1 MYGCRRAELL
11 GHIALGRF
19 QARLPP
25 TPVDSPYFRN
35 PDPYIRN
42 RNPYIRNQIPY
53 IRNRTNQQDVEF
65 KGKKCVF
72 LS

>member
-53 IRNRTNQQDVEF
+53 IRNRASQQGVEF
-65 KGKKCVF
+65 KGEKPVF